1 MGFGASV
8 LKVLDYLLKGS
19 IGSDVVDVIV
29 TGSAVNLE
37 AVLARWRASGQDGYC
52 KKGWRPP
59 PPRNPE
65 G

>member
-37 AVLARWRASGQDGYC
+37 AVLARWQGGKVAR
-52 KKGWRPP
+52 
-59 PPRNPE
+59 
-65 G
+65 